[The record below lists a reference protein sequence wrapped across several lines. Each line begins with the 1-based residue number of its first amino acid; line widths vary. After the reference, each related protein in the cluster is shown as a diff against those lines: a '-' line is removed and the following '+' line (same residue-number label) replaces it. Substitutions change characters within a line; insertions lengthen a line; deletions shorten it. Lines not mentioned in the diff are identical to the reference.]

1 MLVKKSRLDQVVREL
16 EDKKYLLE
24 LSGQLNKKLEEMV
37 KDREKRLQEAAEE
50 QDRLRRKLDE
60 ALEREELARQ
70 ALEEYRTQ
78 HPPDPG
84 EEEQQARRRKAWDE
98 LLSYTGRP
106 QKEETT

>member
-1 MLVKKSRLDQVVREL
+1 MLVKKSRLDQAVREL
-16 EDKKYLLE
+16 EDKKKMLE
-24 LSGQLNKKLEEMV
+24 ISRQLTEKLEEMV
-37 KDREKRLQEAAEE
+37 KDREKRLEEAAKE
-50 QDRLRRKLDE
+50 QEQLRRELAL

-84 EEEQQARRRKAWDE
+84 EEERQARRRKAWDE

-106 QKEETT
+106 GKEENP

>member
-1 MLVKKSRLDQVVREL
+1 MLVKKSRLDQAVREL

-37 KDREKRLQEAAEE
+37 KDRETRLKEAAEE

-70 ALEEYRTQ
+70 ALEEYLTQ

-106 QKEETT
+106 QKEETR

>member
-1 MLVKKSRLDQVVREL
+1 MLVKKSRLDQAMREL
-16 EDKKYLLE
+16 EGKKDLLDI
-24 LSGQLNKKLEEMV
+24 SQKLNKKLEEMV
-37 KDREKRLQEAAEE
+37 KDREKRLKEAAEE

-60 ALEREELARQ
+60 ALEREKLARQ

-84 EEEQQARRRKAWDE
+84 EEDQQARRRKAWDE

-106 QKEETT
+106 QKEETR

>member
-1 MLVKKSRLDQVVREL
+1 MLVKKSRLDQAMREL
-16 EDKKYLLE
+16 EGKKDLLDI
-24 LSGQLNKKLEEMV
+24 SQKLNKMLEEMV
-37 KDREKRLQEAAEE
+37 KDREKRLEEAAKE
-50 QDRLRRKLDE
+50 QEQLRQELAL

-84 EEEQQARRRKAWDE
+84 EEDRQARRRKAWDE

-106 QKEETT
+106 GKEENS